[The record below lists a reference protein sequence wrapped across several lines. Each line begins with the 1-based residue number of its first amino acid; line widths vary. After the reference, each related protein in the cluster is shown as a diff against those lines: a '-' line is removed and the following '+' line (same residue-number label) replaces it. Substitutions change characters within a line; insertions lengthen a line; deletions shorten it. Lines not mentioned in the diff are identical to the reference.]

1 MIHPVVVNPVLS
13 PVVRVTDPVRWRAGK
28 LAPADTF
35 LYFDA
40 DIDPYAEQTGG
51 PHTFNHNVLGPQYQR
66 NADGS
71 YVNVGAKPAVDVFDG
86 EKWLRSCGAV
96 TNLFGGD
103 TSQARSV
110 SLTNGT
116 VYTLHVF
123 GEGAVSCPY
132 GTATVEAPLKI
143 TATAT
148 ASVTFTPTGATYWML
163 TATAYPVPYVPPGA
177 TQPASNA
184 TTTNGVWFALPDGSP
199 LWQALTGQPLTLAT
213 RVRMGVG
220 SADLPQAVFTNL
232 SIVAAD
238 AFNDSAQSALGR
250 MEGTPQLVRAYDK
263 TNSSAIST
271 TWSRNFITR
280 RITQVNTA
288 GTQFRVGYMI
298 EGTNTS
304 IQWSAWVNF
313 DGSFNPSTLYRLMLG
328 YNNAYPM
335 WFNKITAWKK
345 QATDAE
351 ILEAMA

>member
-1 MIHPVVVNPVLS
+1 MSAANPCTS
-13 PVVRVTDPVRWRAGK
+13 PVARSCARSVLARREAGYPSS
-28 LAPADTF
+28 LAL
-35 LYFDA
+35 LYDA
-40 DIDPYAEQTGG
+40 DKAPTRELTGKG
-51 PHTFNHNVLGPQYQR
+51 HTFNSSILSPQYQR

-71 YVNVGAKPAVDVFDG
+71 YVDVGAKPAVDVFDG
-86 EKWLRSCGAV
+86 EKWLRSCGAI

-103 TSQARSV
+103 TSQARSA

-123 GEGAVSCPY
+123 GAGTVSCSY

-148 ASVTFTPTGATYWML
+148 ASVTFTPDGATYWML
-163 TATAYPVPYVPPGA
+163 TATAYPVPYVPPGV

-184 TTTNGVWFALPDGSP
+184 TTTNGVWFSLPDGSP

-220 SADLPQAVFTNL
+220 SADLPNGISLGVLECRANIDDVMYVRRSGGGNL
-232 SIVAAD
+232 YP
-238 AFNDSAQSALGR
+238 SATYDGTSFIYTPESAWNR
-250 MEGTPQLVRAYDK
+250 
-263 TNSSAIST
+263 SAI
-271 TWSRNFITR
+271 IR
-280 RITQVNTA
+280 RVTQVNTA

-298 EGTNTS
+298 EGTHTA
-304 IQWSAWVNF
+304 IQWSSWRAF

-328 YNNAYPM
+328 YNNAHPM
-335 WFNKITAWKK
+335 WFSRITAWKK

-351 ILEAMA
+351 ILEAMAV